1 MITTETIEEFYR
13 SRPYANA
20 SGLSLYN
27 AGVGHIN
34 VFSRSAWNKRG
45 ESPYARRDFYKISLV
60 IGTGTVNYAEKWIA
74 IDRPALI
81 FSNPLVPYSW
91 EALSSEQEGWFC
103 LFTEAFIQSRENK
116 ETLNDSPL
124 FRAGGDHIFFLSPA
138 QVEEISSIFRKMI
151 VELHSDYAHKYDLLR
166 NYLHLLIHAGIKMQ
180 PAEGYSRHANAASRT
195 TAMFLELLERQFP
208 IDSPDKALRLRSAND
223 YAHYL
228 SVHTNHLNRSVKQVT
243 GKTTT
248 HHIAARI
255 VREAEALLLHTDW
268 DIAQIGY
275 GLGFEEPASFTNFF
289 KKHTRQSPGT
299 FRQRGVSQ
307 QRVV

>member
-1 MITTETIEEFYR
+1 MNSTETIEEFYR
-13 SRPYANA
+13 SRPYANPN
-20 SGLSLYN
+20 GLSLNN
-27 AGVGHIN
+27 AGAGHIN
-34 VFSRSAWNKRG
+34 IFSRSAWNKRG
-45 ESPYARRDFYKISLV
+45 ESGYARRDFYKISLV

-91 EALSSEQEGWFC
+91 EALSSDQEGWFC

-124 FRAGGDHIFFLSPA
+124 FKAGGDHIFFLSPA

-151 VELHSDYAHKYDLLR
+151 VELGSDYVHKYDLLR
-166 NYLHLLIHAGIKMQ
+166 NYLHLLIHEGIKMQ

-195 TAMFLELLERQFP
+195 TTMFLELLERQFP
-208 IDSPDKALRLRSAND
+208 IDSPDNALQLRSAND

-248 HHIAARI
+248 HHISSRI
-255 VREAEALLLHTDW
+255 VREAEALLQHTDW
-268 DIAQIGY
+268 DIAQIAY
-275 GLGFEEPASFTNFF
+275 GLGFEDPAYFTNFF
-289 KKHTRQSPGT
+289 KKNTRHSPGV
-299 FRQRGVSQ
+299 FRQK
-307 QRVV
+307 VV